1 MGMIGGSLALS
12 LKKNKLSKK
21 IFAYDK
27 DKKSLISA
35 KQKKLIDGYD
45 YSNFSHL
52 PQAGLIIICTP
63 IGAYRQVF
71 KIIKKHMS
79 KDCMITDVGSTKTSI
94 ATEAEKIFGNKQKC
108 LNESHTITG
117 KEKSGVSNAE
127 SNLFLN
133 KTVIITPTKK
143 TDKTLLSKIKNFWK
157 KIDCKVEIL
166 SPLLHD
172 VIMSETSHVPHLI
185 SYSLVNSIFRNKNIK
200 NIHNFT
206 GGGFKD
212 FARIAKS
219 NPIMWRDICQHNKKN
234 IAASLGLFINDL
246 KSLRKQVQQNDF
258 QKLYNLFKKT
268 RKKLS

>member
-1 MGMIGGSLALS
+1 MCIRDSD
-12 LKKNKLSKK
+12 KN
-21 IFAYDK
+21 
-27 DKKSLISA
+27 KKSLISA
-35 KQKKLIDGYD
+35 KQKKLIDAYD
-45 YSNFSHL
+45 FSNFSHL
-52 PQAGLIIICTP
+52 QQADLIIVCTP
-63 IGAYRQVF
+63 IGAYRQIF
-71 KIIKKHMS
+71 KIIKKYMS
-79 KDCMITDVGSTKTSI
+79 KDCIITDVGSTKTSI
-94 ATEAEKIFGNKQKC
+94 VTEAEKIFGNKQKC
-108 LNESHTITG
+108 FIGSHPLAG

-133 KTVIITPTKK
+133 TTVIITPTSK
-143 TDKTLLSKIKNFWK
+143 TNKNLLSKIKNFWK

-268 RKKLS
+268 RQKLS